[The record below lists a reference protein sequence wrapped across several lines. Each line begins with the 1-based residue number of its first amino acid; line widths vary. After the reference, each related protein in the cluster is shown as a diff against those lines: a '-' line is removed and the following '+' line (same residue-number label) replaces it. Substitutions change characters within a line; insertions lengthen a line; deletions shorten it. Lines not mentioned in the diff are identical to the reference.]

1 MPQAQPIISD
11 FFSRMEGNH
20 NERDDHEN
28 GARAGEPIK
37 VTYSYDTNGKMHC
50 IFEEAKSKKKIEMN
64 LKPEGS
70 KEIKELRSD
79 MSKGKG
85 AINLLIIIGG
95 VVGALVG
102 FFNMDG

>member
-1 MPQAQPIISD
+1 MARKFNSNMEDHNGIRLTSHEKVCAERMAQL
-11 FFSRMEGNH
+11 
-20 NERDDHEN
+20 
-28 GARAGEPIK
+28 IK
-37 VTYSYDTNGKMHC
+37 SID
-50 IFEEAKSKKKIEMN
+50 EM
-64 LKPEGS
+64 K

>member
-1 MPQAQPIISD
+1 MGQL
-11 FFSRMEGNH
+11 
-20 NERDDHEN
+20 
-28 GARAGEPIK
+28 
-37 VTYSYDTNGKMHC
+37 V
-50 IFEEAKSKKKIEMN
+50 KSIDEM
-64 LKPEGS
+64 K

>member
-1 MPQAQPIISD
+1 MV
-11 FFSRMEGNH
+11 R
-20 NERDDHEN
+20 
-28 GARAGEPIK
+28 
-37 VTYSYDTNGKMHC
+37 
-50 IFEEAKSKKKIEMN
+50 KKINSNLEDHNGIRLSPHEKICSERMGQLVKSIDEM
-64 LKPEGS
+64 K